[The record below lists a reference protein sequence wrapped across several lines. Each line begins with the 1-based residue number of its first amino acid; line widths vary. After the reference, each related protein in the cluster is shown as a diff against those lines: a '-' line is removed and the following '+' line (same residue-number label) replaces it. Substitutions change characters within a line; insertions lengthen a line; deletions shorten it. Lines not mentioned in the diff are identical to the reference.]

1 MKRYS
6 HIFEQITD
14 METLKYAYQ
23 KALKGKRNRRDAIEF
38 MMNSHKNLLE
48 IQEEL
53 LNDTYIMSPYHK
65 FYIADPKKRL
75 IMSLPFKDR
84 VVQWS
89 IFAVINP
96 IFEKRFISTSYACR
110 VGGGTHAAIDK
121 LQEYVQINGKEGYVL
136 KMDISKY
143 FYRVVHEKLYQ
154 IIANT
159 IKDTRALKLL
169 ADIIYCQEPLGI
181 ALDDILLTGERE
193 SGLGLPIGNLTS
205 QMFANIYLNELD
217 QFAKHELKTK
227 YYVRYMDDMVISRFD
242 AHMGV
247 ANVTLTRCTFGYMGV
262 QAVGFGT
269 MLIKNCEVHRNTF
282 VWLRDDYGST
292 WEGDIVIRDCTLRP
306 IRDEKNLTLISG
318 INTGTHDFGYP
329 CHLPRHVLVENLTV
343 DDSAVRNGSYSGPT
357 VFGHFKREASAS
369 TLLPYTPPETVT
381 LKNVKTVSG
390 KPFMLSSNTM
400 LFKDTQMK
408 TKGKGAGRTS
418 AR

>member
-1 MKRYS
+1 
-6 HIFEQITD
+6 
-14 METLKYAYQ
+14 
-23 KALKGKRNRRDAIEF
+23 
-38 MMNSHKNLLE
+38 
-48 IQEEL
+48 
-53 LNDTYIMSPYHK
+53 
-65 FYIADPKKRL
+65 
-75 IMSLPFKDR
+75 
-84 VVQWS
+84 
-89 IFAVINP
+89 
-96 IFEKRFISTSYACR
+96 
-110 VGGGTHAAIDK
+110 
-121 LQEYVQINGKEGYVL
+121 
-136 KMDISKY
+136 
-143 FYRVVHEKLYQ
+143 
-154 IIANT
+154 
-159 IKDTRALKLL
+159 
-169 ADIIYCQEPLGI
+169 
-181 ALDDILLTGERE
+181 
-193 SGLGLPIGNLTS
+193 
-205 QMFANIYLNELD
+205 
-217 QFAKHELKTK
+217 
-227 YYVRYMDDMVISRFD
+227 MDDMVISRFD

>member
-227 YYVRYMDDMVISRFD
+227 YYVRYMDDICIVHKDKGYLHEVKDRMKEFARDELFLEFNNKTVIRKTKVGVDFCGYVAFQDHMKLRKKSALRMKHQMKHHVNLLMNGEETLLRFTQTLNSFIGSLSHCD
-242 AHMGV
+242 TY
-247 ANVTLTRCTFGYMGV
+247 TLT
-262 QAVGFGT
+262 
-269 MLIKNCEVHRNTF
+269 
-282 VWLRDDYGST
+282 
-292 WEGDIVIRDCTLRP
+292 
-306 IRDEKNLTLISG
+306 
-318 INTGTHDFGYP
+318 
-329 CHLPRHVLVENLTV
+329 
-343 DDSAVRNGSYSGPT
+343 
-357 VFGHFKREASAS
+357 
-369 TLLPYTPPETVT
+369 
-381 LKNVKTVSG
+381 KTV
-390 KPFMLSSNTM
+390 LSVVPLEVLYMCQLAS
-400 LFKDTQMK
+400 KK
-408 TKGKGAGRTS
+408 K
-418 AR
+418 